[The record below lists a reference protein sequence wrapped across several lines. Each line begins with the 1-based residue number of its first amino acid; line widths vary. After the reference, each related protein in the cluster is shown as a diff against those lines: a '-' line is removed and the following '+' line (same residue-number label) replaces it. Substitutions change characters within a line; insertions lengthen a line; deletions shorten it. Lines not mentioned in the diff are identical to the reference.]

1 MRRSADRSP
10 SAAQG
15 GVRRRVAS
23 IPPVVPALL
32 LSLLGHRFWIPAYLA
47 LVIGLFVPGD
57 FAWLTPAVP
66 VALGGILFFTALKI
80 PFGEV
85 VDGLGDRRLLGRC
98 AWMSVAKLLVLPAL
112 AWAVTRIVAPD
123 WAAGVALVA
132 LMPAGLSSVAL
143 TDLHR
148 GDRVLALFLIIITS
162 VLAPL
167 TVPTGMALVHDGPR
181 PDAARLVGQALYILK
196 MLAIPFA
203 AAQLVRLLAPRVV
216 AAGMAWW
223 GRGSILCLVLMIL
236 VSCLAN
242 QRAWAGWPLSTM
254 LVPLGLA
261 CLASLIALAGTLL
274 LRRWLAAPAVTAFAC
289 AALYMNNG
297 LSITYATV
305 FHPGDARIILP
316 CVLMQ
321 VPMVAAVVLWG
332 RWAKAHA
339 GEDAPT

>member
-1 MRRSADRSP
+1 MNAF
-10 SAAQG
+10 
-15 GVRRRVAS
+15 
-23 IPPVVPALL
+23 L

-47 LVIGLFVPGD
+47 LLVGLYAPGD
-57 FAWLTPAVP
+57 FAWLKPSVP

-85 VDGLGDRRLLGRC
+85 LGGLGDRRLLGRC
-98 AWMSVAKLLVLPAL
+98 AWMAVAKLTVLPAL
-112 AWAVTRIVAPD
+112 AWAATWMIAPQ

-132 LMPAGLSSVAL
+132 MMPAGLSSVAL
-143 TDLHR
+143 ADLHR
-148 GDRVLALFLIIITS
+148 GDRILALFLIIVTS

-167 TVPTGMALVHDGPR
+167 TVPSGMALVHPGTS
-181 PDAARLVGQALYILK
+181 PDLNRLVGQAVYILK

-203 AAQLVRLLAPRVV
+203 AAQIVRACLPRVV
-216 AAGMAWW
+216 ASGMAWW
-223 GRGSILCLVLMIL
+223 GRGSICCLVVMIL

-242 QRAWAGWPLSTM
+242 RAAWASWPPASM

-261 CLASLIALAGTLL
+261 CLASLIALGASLL
-274 LRRWLAAPAVTAFAC
+274 LRRWLPGSAVTSFAC

-297 LSITYATV
+297 LSIVYATA
-305 FHPGDARIILP
+305 FHPGDACVILP

-332 RWAKAHA
+332 RWAKPHE
-339 GEDAPT
+339 GEEATT

>member
-1 MRRSADRSP
+1 MHATRRDS
-10 SAAQG
+10 G
-15 GVRRRVAS
+15 GSWRFCGDGQHPAR
-23 IPPVVPALL
+23 PVIALL
-32 LSLLGHRFWIPAYLA
+32 TSLLGPRFWIPAYVA
-47 LVIGLFVPGD
+47 LLVGLFAPGD
-57 FAWLTPAVP
+57 FAWLKPAVP

-85 VDGLGDRRLLGRC
+85 VTGLGDRRLLGRC
-98 AWMSVAKLLVLPAL
+98 GWMAAAKLALLPAL
-112 AWAVTRIVAPD
+112 AWGTTRLIAPE
-123 WAAGVALVA
+123 WAAGVALVVM
-132 LMPAGLSSVAL
+132 MPAGLSSVAL

-148 GDRVLALFLIIITS
+148 GDRVLALFLIIVTS

-167 TVPTGMALVHDGPR
+167 TVPSGMALVHPGPS
-181 PDAARLVGQALYILK
+181 PDTARLAGQAAYILA

-203 AAQLVRLLAPRVV
+203 AAQLVRLTLPNVI

-242 QRAWAGWPLSTM
+242 RGAWAGWSPVTM

-261 CLASLIALAGTLL
+261 CLASGIALACALL
-274 LRRWLAAPAVTAFAC
+274 LRRWLAGPAVTAFAC

-297 LSITYATV
+297 LSIAYATA
-305 FHPGDARIILP
+305 FHPGDAHVILP

-332 RWAKAHA
+332 RWAKPHD

>member
-1 MRRSADRSP
+1 VNAF
-10 SAAQG
+10 
-15 GVRRRVAS
+15 
-23 IPPVVPALL
+23 L
-32 LSLLGHRFWIPAYLA
+32 LSLLGHRFWIPAYVA
-47 LVIGLFVPGD
+47 LLVGLFAPGD
-57 FAWLTPAVP
+57 FLWLKPFVP

-85 VDGLGDRRLLGRC
+85 LDGLGDRRLLGRC
-98 AWMSVAKLLVLPAL
+98 AWMAAAKLVGLPAL
-112 AWAVTRIVAPD
+112 AWAATWLIAPQ
-123 WAAGVALVA
+123 WAAGVALVT

-143 TDLHR
+143 ADLHR
-148 GDRVLALFLIIITS
+148 GDRVLALFLIITTS

-167 TVPTGMALVHDGPR
+167 TVPCGMALVHPGSA
-181 PDAARLVGQALYILK
+181 PDLGRLAGQAAYIL
-196 MLAIPFA
+196 MLLAIPFA
-203 AAQLVRLLAPRVV
+203 AAQAVRLGLPRVV

-223 GRGSILCLVLMIL
+223 GRAAILSLIVMIL

-242 QRAWAGWPLSTM
+242 RAAWAGWSPATM

-261 CLASLIALAGTLL
+261 CLASLIALGVSLL
-274 LRRWLAAPAVTAFAC
+274 LRRALAGPAVTAFAC

-297 LSITYATV
+297 LSIAYATA

-332 RWAKAHA
+332 RWAKPHE
-339 GEDAPT
+339 GEEATT